1 MTIKDLTWNFVGE
14 RFAPQITKENLLLQS
29 GHTKYTGVVFTLH
42 CDGMSGTYIDFP
54 GHIAETDDGMTAE
67 NASLEDFYRIEAD
80 VIHLDK
86 KSGEGAVTGE
96 ELEKALSPSPAA
108 GGRAL
113 ILNALGNKNP
123 RDIEGRSVFL
133 DESALD
139 WIMGKGYKLLVSDIY
154 ESKALHGVFLK
165 LFAAGISTICM
176 PVNLFTLPRRVFLT
190 ALFPKIPGVT
200 QLPCRVVA
208 EF

>member
-1 MTIKDLTWNFVGE
+1 MKITDHTWHFTGD
-14 RFAPQITKENLLLQS
+14 RFAPQITKENLRLRS
-29 GHTKYTGVVFTLH
+29 GPTKYTGVVFTLH

-67 NASLEDFYRIEAD
+67 NAPLEDFYRVEAD
-80 VIHLDK
+80 VIHLNK

-108 GGRAL
+108 KGRAL

-139 WIMGKGYKLLVSDIY
+139 WIIANGYKLLVSDIY

-165 LFAAGISTICM
+165 LFAAGITTVCM
-176 PVNLFTLPRRVFLT
+176 PVNLFQLPDRVFLT